1 MAEHNDLGKTGE
13 EMAIKHL
20 RSMGYEILETNWR
33 FGRDE
38 VDIIARDKDTLVI
51 VEVKTRATTYYGEPE
66 FAVNK
71 AKQRILVRAA
81 EAYIMKNDINM
92 DTRFDIMSVVISPQ
106 GKSVQHIEDAFYPTL

>member
-13 EMAIKHL
+13 EMALKHL
-20 RSMGYEILETNWR
+20 RSLNYEILETNWR

-51 VEVKTRATTYYGEPE
+51 VEVKTRATSWFGEPE

-71 AKQRILVRAA
+71 SKQRTLVRAA
-81 EAYIMKNDINM
+81 EAYILKNNINM
-92 DTRFDIMSVVISPQ
+92 DTRFDIISVIISPQ
-106 GKSVQHIEDAFYPTL
+106 GKSVHHIEDAFYPTL